1 MIIAIYC
8 PKSLPALY
16 DNAMIF
22 LHVKGGKMPDEDFRL
37 DGNQIGDSSAES
49 VKGTI
54 FYRKSVV

>member
-1 MIIAIYC
+1 
-8 PKSLPALY
+8 
-16 DNAMIF
+16 
-22 LHVKGGKMPDEDFRL
+22 MPDEDFRL